1 VSAPTMSG
9 FHYKAINSDIGRAI
23 HHYEMISEGDRILVG
38 VSGGK
43 DSLTLL
49 WYLSERQARVPI
61 SYRLFP
67 VYIDPGFAGGFAP
80 ELDAYVREALGFR
93 LHIDYTDNGIVAHSR
108 ENTENPCFL
117 CARRR
122 RKRLFEIAEEYGCNK
137 IAFGHH
143 KDDIVE
149 TFFLNMC
156 YTGVMGT
163 MRPVQAMFNERF
175 RIIRP
180 LAFVDEERIQ
190 RFAADQKFPEFVNP
204 CPTARTSKRREI
216 KEALSHLHQ
225 GKKKIKDN
233 IFRSLSHVNQEYL
246 L

>member
-1 VSAPTMSG
+1 MPAFNT
-9 FHYKAINSDIGRAI
+9 KAINRDIGRAI
-23 HHYEMISEGDRILVG
+23 HRYDMINDGDRILVG

-49 WYLSERQARVPI
+49 WYLRERLSRIPI
-61 SYRLFP
+61 SYELFP
-67 VYIDPGFAGGFAP
+67 VYVDPGFPGGFA
-80 ELDAYVREALGFR
+80 EALKAWMESEDFFLR
-93 LHIDYTDNGIVAHSR
+93 IDYTDNGIVAHSSI
-108 ENTENPCFL
+108 NLENPCFL

-122 RKRLFEIAEEYGCNK
+122 RRRLFEIADELGCNK

-149 TFFLNMC
+149 TFFINIC

-163 MRPVQAMFNERF
+163 MRPVQPVFDGRF
-175 RIIRP
+175 KIIRP
-180 LAFVDEERIQ
+180 LAFVDEDRIL
-190 RFAADQKFPEFVNP
+190 RFAADREFPEFDNP

-216 KEALSHLHQ
+216 KDALTYLYQ
-225 GKKKIKDN
+225 GNKKIKDN
-233 IFRSLSHVNQEYL
+233 IFRSLSHVNQDYL